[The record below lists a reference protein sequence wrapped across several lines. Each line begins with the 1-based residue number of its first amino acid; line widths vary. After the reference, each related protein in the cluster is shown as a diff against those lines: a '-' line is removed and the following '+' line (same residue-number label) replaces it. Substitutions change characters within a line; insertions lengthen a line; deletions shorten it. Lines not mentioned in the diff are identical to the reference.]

1 MRQAKIHIK
10 AVSSVA
16 PALATLAVVGWLLSP
31 TAWAQ
36 ELPDFTALVEQNSP
50 AVVNIST
57 TNKSLTDNP
66 SAKNDSPSDSP
77 NTPQQIPGIPDDSPF
92 HDFFRRFF
100 DEENR
105 NNSFDDEE
113 RRESTS
119 LGSGF
124 IISPDGYIATNNH
137 VIEGADE
144 IIVLL
149 SDRRE
154 LEAKLIGADK
164 RSDIALLKVEANNLP
179 VVKLGSSANLKVG
192 EWVLAIGSPFGFDHS
207 VTAGIVSAKGRSLPE
222 SNSNYVPFIQTDV
235 AINPGNSGGPLF
247 NLQGEVVGVNAQIFS
262 RTGGFMGLSFSIPI
276 DIANNIINQ
285 LKEKGTVSRG
295 WLGVLIQDV
304 TGELAESFKIDK
316 PRGALIAKIFDGP
329 GKDAGLEIGDV
340 IVTFNGQPIKRSSE
354 LPPIVG
360 STEVGSTVD
369 VLIIRQGKEITLKL
383 KVGEL
388 PSEDELDA
396 STTPSGK
403 HTEKAHAL
411 ALTVE
416 DMDKETRQKLDVAE
430 GGALV
435 HRVDKGPAKEAGI
448 RPGDVLLM
456 LNGEK
461 IKDAAHFKEL
471 AKDLKPGS
479 AVPVLISRQ
488 GSPTFLVI
496 RVAAE

>member
-1 MRQAKIHIK
+1 MRLAAYVNVLNVIGLSLLSLLL
-10 AVSSVA
+10 SS
-16 PALATLAVVGWLLSP
+16 TLA
-31 TAWAQ
+31 AK
-36 ELPDFTALVEQNSP
+36 ELPDFTKLVEKYSP

-57 TNKSLTDNP
+57 TNKRGS
-66 SAKNDSPSDSP
+66 SDSSS
-77 NTPQQIPGIPDDSPF
+77 QQPRELPGIPEDSPF

-100 DEENR
+100 EEENR
-105 NNSFDDEE
+105 SFNFDDGE
-113 RRESTS
+113 RRQATS

-124 IISPDGYIATNNH
+124 IISADGYIATNNH
-137 VIEGADE
+137 VIEGAEE
-144 IIVLL
+144 IIVRL

-154 LEAKLIGADK
+154 FEAEVIGADK
-164 RSDIALLKVEANNLP
+164 RSDMALLKVDANNLP
-179 VVKLGSSANLKVG
+179 VVKLGSSAKLKVG

-222 SNSNYVPFIQTDV
+222 GNSNYVPFIQTDV

-262 RTGGFMGLSFSIPI
+262 RTGGFMGLSFAIPI
-276 DIANNIINQ
+276 DIANNIIKQ
-285 LKEKGTVSRG
+285 LKDKGSVSRG

-304 TGELAESFKIDK
+304 TSELAESFNMNK
-316 PRGALIAKIFDGP
+316 PRGALIAKVFDGP
-329 GKDAGLEIGDV
+329 AKEAGFEVGDV
-340 IVTFNGQPIKRSSE
+340 IVKFDGQPIKRSSE

-360 STEVGSTVD
+360 ATSVDSTVEAL
-369 VLIIRQGKEITLKL
+369 VIRQGKEITLNV

-388 PSEDELDA
+388 PSEEELELN
-396 STTPSGK
+396 SNTGK
-403 HTEKAHAL
+403 RAEKAKAL

-416 DMDKETRQKLDVAE
+416 DLDKEARKKLDVAE

-435 HRVDKGPAKEAGI
+435 RRVEKGPAKEAGI
-448 RPGDVLLM
+448 RPGDVVLM

-461 IKDAAHFKEL
+461 VADAAQFKEL
-471 AKDLKPGS
+471 ANALKPGA

-496 RVAAE
+496 RVPEE